1 MIIELSPVS
10 YIALCGLVQDAL
22 QEKSDASPLLQRIAR
37 ELTLAASDNESSA
50 ELSQDP
56 KHVEALRR
64 VGIAA

>member
-22 QEKSDASPLLQRIAR
+22 QDKSDASPLLQRIAK
-37 ELTLAASDNESSA
+37 ELAMATQDGETSA

-56 KHVEALRR
+56 KHIEALRR
-64 VGIAA
+64 IGVAA